1 MNNDQRAR
9 IGSVAGKL
17 VQEIMTTGLTWDEA
31 VAVFGLAAKATA
43 QAAAHMGAGTPAQ
56 CVTLARV
63 RFEDAFSQDVR
74 VVVSVSGAPRR
85 QDDSEDHPLP
95 ATAHGRHAANVH

>member
-1 MNNDQRAR
+1 MNDEQRTR
-9 IGSVAGKL
+9 IGTVAGKL

-43 QAAAHMGAGTPAQ
+43 QAAARMGAGTPVQ

-63 RFEDAFSQDVR
+63 RFEDAFAQDVR
-74 VVVSVSGAPRR
+74 VVVAVTGAPPGE
-85 QDDSEDHPLP
+85 DSADTSH
-95 ATAHGRHAANVH
+95 AASAHGRHAANAH

>member
-1 MNNDQRAR
+1 MNDEQRTR
-9 IGSVAGKL
+9 IGTVAGKL

-43 QAAAHMGAGTPAQ
+43 QAAARMGAGTPVQ

-63 RFEDAFSQDVR
+63 RFEDAFAQDVR
-74 VVVSVSGAPRR
+74 VVVAVTGAPPR
-85 QDDSEDHPLP
+85 DDSADNSLP
-95 ATAHGRHAANVH
+95 PDAHRRTAANVN

>member
-1 MNNDQRAR
+1 MNDEQRTR
-9 IGSVAGKL
+9 IGAVAGKL

-43 QAAAHMGAGTPAQ
+43 QAAARMGAGTPVQ

-63 RFEDAFSQDVR
+63 RCEDAFAQDVR
-74 VVVSVSGAPRR
+74 VVVSVSGAPQR
-85 QDDSEDHPLP
+85 DDRADSSLS
-95 ATAHGRHAANVH
+95 ATAQRSPAASVH